1 MRRFFLFF
9 FKQAVTFFPFD
20 PTNGKQIQ
28 TTMNTKHRFYAL
40 AIAAFGMVASS
51 CTDENNPDVLGS
63 GEVKIGM
70 GVKLRSTAGNSGA
83 RLASSDLNINSGFLQ
98 VKKLE
103 LETSGV
109 DEAGREFEKEM
120 EFKFPEIKKI
130 NFDELDSNAD
140 FFIAIPA
147 GNYEEVEVEI
157 DLIDNKSQ
165 PSIQLDGTYTYSDG
179 RSVPFRFE
187 LFGDDDDDIDFEVE
201 LEGEDDDDL
210 FFLDNVNNPLALLQ
224 IDARGWFSTITP
236 ATMDAAQLTN
246 GVLLINKNTNRTIY
260 RVVEEK
266 IKASSEIELKM
277 R

>member
-1 MRRFFLFF
+1 M
-9 FKQAVTFFPFD
+9 K
-20 PTNGKQIQ
+20 
-28 TTMNTKHRFYAL
+28 TTHRFYAL
-40 AIAAFGMVASS
+40 AFAALGMAFSS

-70 GVKLRSTAGNSGA
+70 GVKLKSSGNAGA
-83 RLASSDLNINSGFLQ
+83 RLANTGLNINTGFLQ
-98 VKKLE
+98 VKKIE
-103 LETSGV
+103 LETEGV

-130 NFDELDSNAD
+130 NFDELNSNAD

-147 GNYEEVEVEI
+147 GNYEEIEVEI
-157 DLIDNKSQ
+157 DLIDNKNQ
-165 PSIQLDGTYTYSDG
+165 PSIQLEGTFTYTNG

-187 LFGDDDDDIDFEVE
+187 VFGDDDDDIDFEVE

-224 IDARGWFSTITP
+224 IDAQRWFSTISTS
-236 ATMDAAQLTN
+236 ALESAELTS
-246 GVLLINKNTNRTIY
+246 GVLLINRNTNRSIY
-260 RVVEEK
+260 RTVEDR
-266 IKASSEIELKM
+266 IKASSDIELKM

>member
-1 MRRFFLFF
+1 M
-9 FKQAVTFFPFD
+9 K
-20 PTNGKQIQ
+20 
-28 TTMNTKHRFYAL
+28 TTHRFYAL

-51 CTDENNPDVLGS
+51 CTDENNPDILGS

-70 GVKLRSTAGNSGA
+70 GVKLRSSAGNSGA
-83 RLASSDLNINSGFLQ
+83 RLANTGLDINSGFLQ
-98 VKKLE
+98 VKKIE
-103 LETSGV
+103 LETEGV

-157 DLIDNKSQ
+157 DLIDHKNQ
-165 PSIQLDGTYTYSDG
+165 PSIQLEGTYTYTDG

-210 FFLDNVNNPLALLQ
+210 FFLDKVNNPLALLQ
-224 IDARGWFSTITP
+224 LDAKAWFSSISTS
-236 ATMDAAQLTN
+236 ALDAAQLTN
-246 GVLLINKNTNRTIY
+246 GVLLINRNTNRTIY
-260 RVVEEK
+260 RVVEDK

>member
-1 MRRFFLFF
+1 MRRFFYFF
-9 FKQAVTFFPFD
+9 FKLAVTFFPLAS
-20 PTNGKQIQ
+20 TNGKQIQ

-83 RLASSDLNINSGFLQ
+83 RLASSGLDINSGFLQ

-157 DLIDNKSQ
+157 DLIDHKNQ
-165 PSIQLDGTYTYSDG
+165 PSIQLEGTYTYTDG

-210 FFLDNVNNPLALLQ
+210 FFLDKVNNPLALLQ
-224 IDARGWFSTITP
+224 LDAKAWFSSISTS
-236 ATMDAAQLTN
+236 ALDAAQLTN
-246 GVLLINKNTNRTIY
+246 GVLLINRNTNRTIY
-260 RVVEEK
+260 RVVEDK